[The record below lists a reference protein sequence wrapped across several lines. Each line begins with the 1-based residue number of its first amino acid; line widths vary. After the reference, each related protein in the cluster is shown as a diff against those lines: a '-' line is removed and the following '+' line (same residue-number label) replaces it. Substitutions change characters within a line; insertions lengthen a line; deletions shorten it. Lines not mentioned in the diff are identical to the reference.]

1 MDKSHVQAAYLLSDG
16 NIVSNDD
23 IELNVTQVSATVP
36 CTSSSVPSITAR
48 TCNEDACALP
58 SITIEALTNDFL
70 SPNHTSIDDV
80 CQTTSISADASW
92 PQEDELY
99 MFEASE
105 ECGRLSD
112 SDSTY
117 SPSMNSSNKLM
128 FRKNLKHISKCVT
141 PIRSQDHKEI
151 VLMSRSSNN
160 NPAETSHQIQLV
172 HDDVNALLP
181 ITLKHLPSTRN
192 CGNETKF
199 LPSLLNKTVNSS
211 IKDRNHLSSLCSSNG
226 RISLKRKN
234 ESLTNARSSAMP
246 APPGTTYK
254 IAPNATIIDLKK
266 INRDRDCKK
275 PIQLDQVTVT
285 IDDKDK
291 VKVVD
296 FGHKHEDAVD
306 FYGTSKASCKISES
320 SSSKL
325 KIKRIRLNKRS
336 SNQGYVELDPD
347 SSAVDGD
354 LEESED
360 PENGRTEYL
369 FRQFEDESLLVTME
383 NMRQLRVDCNVA
395 LVDPSKEYI
404 VYAHRLVLVAASP
417 YFYKNLYMRR
427 KKLNCLHQFARFTLP
442 QRLQHDAVESV
453 VSYMYTGNA
462 EILLQCNTSEV
473 LRVLHLFEMT
483 AVAERLAADMNTRL
497 LVQPPEPRMPDI
509 KSEPIEIDLK
519 PPSLPAPTAQRR
531 EESSSTY
538 DDRRRKRKVEP
549 QKTMAPVGNA
559 TVPVGFMIN
568 SAGEE
573 VRMKPNVAKLVE
585 STLTPFLCKLE
596 ELFDPSSSTMQVART
611 SQHVITLWNAEL
623 LLTKLFDQNELTK
636 FFTDFMN
643 DVMEGATYRKES
655 VTSSYGNYIVETLNG
670 VSGLDETYT
679 QVGGSDSVVPEAET
693 LTVRDMQIIN
703 YTQMD
708 PKHIPYYVRLIS
720 LYKFR
725 IIIGNEKFE
734 NNRNKLGFHDN
745 SSEQF
750 SAMIQGLQ
758 GTELSSDLPGWDKKK
773 DEITRH
779 CFKRVSEDLSKRTI
793 ADLDASLNGNYQEE
807 MIMHIIVEQME
818 TDRLLP
824 LCIGIFL
831 AKGCSFCR
839 KRECSSEDL
848 TTPIGPSNPVCPDR
862 QCIKRNLV
870 CQLCNK
876 QMNNSKSLMRH
887 RYSVHDVQSGES
899 AGLFICSHCGET
911 FAKKWKLNVHEKQ
924 HEDRKL
930 QIACHLCNKVMRGSI
945 ALKKHINMVHETK
958 RQYKCE
964 HCSKMFKRK
973 ETLMV
978 HARIHTGEKPFVCYH
993 CDYSSETKGNLKA
1006 HTWRKHKRALIATSV
1021 GTDGIETSITGPLS
1035 STDGIVE
1042 ETILSYA
1049 DDGQMGDAADG
1060 GHTAVFEGSAA
1071 ANGVSTAVFQG
1082 PAEGPGTVLEGPV
1095 FELDGPVATDGD
1107 STSLVGHSHLQG
1119 SSFILS

>member
-1 MDKSHVQAAYLLSDG
+1 MYSDQNAFTGSVSGERAGESAASKTG
-16 NIVSNDD
+16 S
-23 IELNVTQVSATVP
+23 
-36 CTSSSVPSITAR
+36 TASL
-48 TCNEDACALP
+48 A
-58 SITIEALTNDFL
+58 
-70 SPNHTSIDDV
+70 
-80 CQTTSISADASW
+80 
-92 PQEDELY
+92 
-99 MFEASE
+99 
-105 ECGRLSD
+105 
-112 SDSTY
+112 
-117 SPSMNSSNKLM
+117 
-128 FRKNLKHISKCVT
+128 
-141 PIRSQDHKEI
+141 
-151 VLMSRSSNN
+151 SRSSSG
-160 NPAETSHQIQLV
+160 PADGEINYKKNSTKLATAEA
-172 HDDVNALLP
+172 DRREKRAL
-181 ITLKHLPSTRN
+181 
-192 CGNETKF
+192 E
-199 LPSLLNKTVNSS
+199 
-211 IKDRNHLSSLCSSNG
+211 
-226 RISLKRKN
+226 RKLA
-234 ESLTNARSSAMP
+234 EM
-246 APPGTTYK
+246 
-254 IAPNATIIDLKK
+254 
-266 INRDRDCKK
+266 
-275 PIQLDQVTVT
+275 
-285 IDDKDK
+285 
-291 VKVVD
+291 
-296 FGHKHEDAVD
+296 
-306 FYGTSKASCKISES
+306 
-320 SSSKL
+320 
-325 KIKRIRLNKRS
+325 
-336 SNQGYVELDPD
+336 
-347 SSAVDGD
+347 
-354 LEESED
+354 EEE
-360 PENGRTEYL
+360 
-369 FRQFEDESLLVTME
+369 
-383 NMRQLRVDCNVA
+383 LRVSDGGV
-395 LVDPSKEYI
+395 
-404 VYAHRLVLVAASP
+404 
-417 YFYKNLYMRR
+417 
-427 KKLNCLHQFARFTLP
+427 
-442 QRLQHDAVESV
+442 
-453 VSYMYTGNA
+453 G
-462 EILLQCNTSEV
+462 
-473 LRVLHLFEMT
+473 
-483 AVAERLAADMNTRL
+483 
-497 LVQPPEPRMPDI
+497 
-509 KSEPIEIDLK
+509 
-519 PPSLPAPTAQRR
+519 APTAQRR

-708 PKHIPYYVRLIS
+708 PKHIPYY
-720 LYKFR
+720 
-725 IIIGNEKFE
+725 
-734 NNRNKLGFHDN
+734 
-745 SSEQF
+745 
-750 SAMIQGLQ
+750 
-758 GTELSSDLPGWDKKK
+758 
-773 DEITRH
+773 
-779 CFKRVSEDLSKRTI
+779 
-793 ADLDASLNGNYQEE
+793 
-807 MIMHIIVEQME
+807 ME

-870 CQLCNK
+870 
-876 QMNNSKSLMRH
+876 S
-887 RYSVHDVQSGES
+887 
-899 AGLFICSHCGET
+899 
-911 FAKKWKLNVHEKQ
+911 
-924 HEDRKL
+924 
-930 QIACHLCNKVMRGSI
+930 
-945 ALKKHINMVHETK
+945 LKKHINMVHETK